1 MNLNEKTK
9 YKKDETPSQL
19 RKKLKKSEAGKT
31 QWKDKN
37 REKLEETKILKMRM
51 KEARESR
58 DHWRKENLEKIS
70 SNEILQEKLLR
81 AEEEL
86 IHAKITNMNLEKQ
99 IEKLKKKS
107 PQEPNKLID
116 GEKTKRSLYTTYLK
130 WLVVYIIICTMAPF
144 RTVEKIFKVQMS
156 CELFIAKTMPSDTSC
171 RRWLNQVGY
180 YKLRRPKEKA
190 DDWIYIID
198 NSIRSE
204 SRKVCLILGVR
215 ASQLKQGK
223 SLSLQDVEPI
233 ELRII
238 NSNCEV
244 EEIIKDAINKTGV
257 PIQICSDL
265 GPDIMPSIKKVMAL
279 HPKIKHI
286 PDIMHKVGNMLK
298 KKLDKDSRWNA
309 FVSNTNKAN
318 NTLKQS
324 RLSFMCPP
332 NFRGKSRF
340 LNCSNV
346 VDWADCSIRML
357 KNIKKTNSNWEE
369 MHRKLGWQ
377 IDNKEDIALFKELFY
392 LADIGKEV
400 IRKLNIE
407 KHSASIAKELLKKA
421 AKHEEGKE
429 FAREIVSFIEKQC
442 AKVEE
447 NKLMIGVSEIIESA
461 FSKLKILDRES
472 GKSGFT
478 SSTIGL
484 TACFGNSDFNSIEKA
499 FTQCTY
505 KDVLD
510 WSKDNLGETFQT
522 KRKQFFKF
530 TKKENLG
537 LKIELLYERKVKA
550 A

>member
-1 MNLNEKTK
+1 MNPDEKKK

-19 RKKLKKSEAGKT
+19 RKKLKKSETSKI

-58 DHWRKENLEKIS
+58 DRLRKENLEKIS
-70 SNEILQEKLLR
+70 ENEILKEKLQH

-86 IHAKITNMNLEKQ
+86 ILAEVINMNLGKQ
-99 IEKLKKKS
+99 IKELKKNQ
-107 PQEPNKLID
+107 PEPNKLIE
-116 GEKTKRSLYTTYLK
+116 GKKTKKSLYTTYLK
-130 WLVVYIIICTMAPF
+130 WLFVYIIICTTAPF
-144 RTVEKIFKVQMS
+144 RTVEKIFKTQMS
-156 CELFIAKTMPSDTSC
+156 CGLFIAQKMPSDTSC
-171 RRWLNQVGY
+171 RRWFNQVGY
-180 YKLRRPKEKA
+180 YKLTRPKQQA
-190 DDWIYIID
+190 ADWIYIID

-204 SRKVCLILGVR
+204 NRKVCLVLGIR

-223 SLSLQDVEPI
+223 SLSFQDVEPI

-238 NSNCEV
+238 NSNSEV
-244 EEIIKDAINKTGV
+244 EGILQDAIKKTGV

-265 GPDIMPSIKKVMAL
+265 GSDIMPSIKKVMAL
-279 HPKIKHI
+279 NPEIKHI

-298 KKLDKDSRWNA
+298 KRLEEDKRWKA
-309 FVSNTNKAN
+309 FVRKTNKSN

-324 RLSFMCPP
+324 KLSFMCPP

-340 LNCSNV
+340 LNCRNV
-346 VDWADCSIRML
+346 VDWSDCSVRILRNM
-357 KNIKKTNSNWEE
+357 KKTSPNWKE

-377 IDNKEDIALFKELFY
+377 IDQKEDIALFKELFY
-392 LADIGKEV
+392 LAEIAKEV
-400 IRKLNIE
+400 IRKLHIE
-407 KHSASIAKELLKKA
+407 KDSASIAEELLKNA
-421 AKHEEGKE
+421 AKHKEGKE
-429 FAREIVSFIEKQC
+429 FANEIVSFIKEQC

-447 NKLMIGVSEIIESA
+447 NKLMIGISEIIESA
-461 FSKLKILDRES
+461 LGKLKILDRES

-478 SSTIGL
+478 SSIIGL
-484 TACFGNSDFNSIEKA
+484 TACFGSSDFNSVEKA

-510 WSKDNLGETFQT
+510 WSEDNLGETFQT

-530 TKKENLG
+530 TKKEDLG
-537 LKIELLYERKVKA
+537 LKIELIRERKLRVA
-550 A
+550 